1 MKSSPSEPTTKR
13 DMTAIK
19 RELSLNLDGVAISSA
34 VGLSAKMAVDLTDIS
49 PASASIILNKQPK
62 PTLTIPQIQSPSNSV
77 FTTTSAEDEMTSQSV
92 TPSEFGYQH
101 LNRQSNVI
109 SSLENS
115 PNSYENLE
123 VAFLNETR
131 KLIPPPSP
139 KIKSTISIIYK
150 SPTKEQPPTSVDDE
164 ENPRKPLLE
173 TAFDENMIYEQVKIF
188 RNAVNE
194 VNELLQKEDHIVP
207 DLKMDISPKETN
219 SNLIDLSSDND
230 IPSSDDIHMSDN
242 NDSLENDEQTCS
254 LYENVEMRKP
264 SNFYENIDIN
274 GDRKT
279 EPSQSEEREKKVFSV
294 RQLATKFEISPSAEQ
309 KPPNQKIKQLD
320 RSAQITRSLDEN
332 AFVREFGSVKKID
345 EFTRSVLTISKPI
358 DDDRKT
364 KTLNLPKKIPG
375 QINLQKVEE
384 SIPLNV
390 KITPTTENP
399 ISLIQN
405 NQVQNHA
412 IRGVQL
418 NRDRIERIKE
428 ERRNQLSEKYR
439 SESFKTRS
447 KTDLSKEEN
456 QPKFVSESLR
466 VKSKSRGDVRTI
478 PKDNDNLK
486 TNEVVQFS
494 NRVRSISDE
503 KNQNN
508 CDGIE
513 VNGTLTIVTES
524 NQNQKKEDYKNVHLK
539 FERKS
544 LDFPVRDRNVDVITR
559 HTVSSK

>member
-1 MKSSPSEPTTKR
+1 
-13 DMTAIK
+13 
-19 RELSLNLDGVAISSA
+19 
-34 VGLSAKMAVDLTDIS
+34 MAVDLTDIS
-49 PASASIILNKQPK
+49 PGSASLILNKQTK
-62 PTLTIPQIQSPSNSV
+62 AQLNVPQIQSPSNSI

-173 TAFDENMIYEQVKIF
+173 TVFDENMIYEQVKIF

-194 VNELLQKEDHIVP
+194 VNELIRKEDQIVP

-242 NDSLENDEQTCS
+242 NDSLEGDEHTCS
-254 LYENVEMRKP
+254 LYENVELRKP
-264 SNFYENIDIN
+264 SNDYEEIDVN
-274 GDRKT
+274 GEKDARKAD
-279 EPSQSEEREKKVFSV
+279 REKKVFSV

-309 KPPNQKIKQLD
+309 KPQNQKIKQLD

-345 EFTRSVLTISKPI
+345 DFTKSVQTISRPI
-358 DDDRKT
+358 DDDRKA

-375 QINLQKVEE
+375 QVNLQKVEE
-384 SIPLNV
+384 SASLDV
-390 KITPTTENP
+390 KITPTNENP

-405 NQVQNHA
+405 NA
-412 IRGVQL
+412 ISGVQL

-428 ERRNQLSEKYR
+428 ERRNQMSEKYR

-447 KTDLSKEEN
+447 KTDLTKDEN
-456 QPKFVSESLR
+456 QQKFVSESLR
-466 VKSKSRGDVRTI
+466 VKSKSRTDVRSFSR
-478 PKDNDNLK
+478 DNDNLK
-486 TNEVVQFS
+486 TTETLQFS

-513 VNGTLTIVTES
+513 MNGTLTGTES
-524 NQNQKKEDYKNVHLK
+524 NQNQKKDDYKNVHLK

-544 LDFPVRDRNVDVITR
+544 LDFPVRERNAEVITR
-559 HTVSSK
+559 HSVSSK

>member
-1 MKSSPSEPTTKR
+1 
-13 DMTAIK
+13 MTAIK

-34 VGLSAKMAVDLTDIS
+34 VGLSTKIAVDLTDIS
-49 PASASIILNKQPK
+49 PASASIILNKPTK
-62 PTLTIPQIQSPSNSV
+62 PQLNIPQIQSPSNSV
-77 FTTTSAEDEMTSQSV
+77 FTVTSAEDEMTSQSV

-173 TAFDENMIYEQVKIF
+173 TAFDENMVYEQVKIF

-194 VNELLQKEDHIVP
+194 VNELLRKEDHIVP
-207 DLKMDISPKETN
+207 DLKMDISSKETN

-242 NDSLENDEQTCS
+242 NDSLEGDEQIRS

-264 SNFYENIDIN
+264 LSDQKKKESSDS
-274 GDRKT
+274 D
-279 EPSQSEEREKKVFSV
+279 EREKKAFSV

-309 KPPNQKIKQLD
+309 KPQNQKVKQLD

-345 EFTRSVLTISKPI
+345 EFTKSVQAISKTV

-364 KTLNLPKKIPG
+364 KTLNLPKKVPG

-384 SIPLNV
+384 SAPLDV

-405 NQVQNHA
+405 NQVQSNA
-412 IRGVQL
+412 ISGVQL

-428 ERRNQLSEKYR
+428 ERRNQLSERYR

-447 KTDLSKEEN
+447 KTDLSKDEN
-456 QPKFVSESLR
+456 QQKFVSESLR

-478 PKDNDNLK
+478 PRDNDTLK
-486 TNEVVQFS
+486 SNEIVQFS

-513 VNGTLTIVTES
+513 INGTVTVVVTES
-524 NQNQKKEDYKNVHLK
+524 NQNQKKEDFKNAHLK

-544 LDFPVRDRNVDVITR
+544 LEFPVRDRNVDVITR